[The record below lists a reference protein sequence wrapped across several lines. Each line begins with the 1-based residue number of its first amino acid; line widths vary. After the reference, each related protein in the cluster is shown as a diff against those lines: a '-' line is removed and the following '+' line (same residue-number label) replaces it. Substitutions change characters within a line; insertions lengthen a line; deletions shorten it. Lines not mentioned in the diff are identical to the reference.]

1 MQADRKVYYV
11 QSKDRT
17 YRKNLSEYK
26 LYANL
31 DFSKKLNDKVNV
43 ETMIGYT
50 HYTKTKL
57 HGVNWG
63 VKFSYLF

>member
-1 MQADRKVYYV
+1 M
-11 QSKDRT
+11 
-17 YRKNLSEYK
+17 
-26 LYANL
+26 